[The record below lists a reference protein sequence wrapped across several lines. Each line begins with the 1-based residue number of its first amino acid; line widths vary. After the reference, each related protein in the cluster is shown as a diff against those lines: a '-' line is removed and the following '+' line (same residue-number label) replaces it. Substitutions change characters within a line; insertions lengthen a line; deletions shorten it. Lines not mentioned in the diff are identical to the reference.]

1 MHPLSFEANGVAVT
15 LTIKQVP
22 DRLAEG
28 LRRRAAV
35 NRRSQQ
41 QELILM
47 LEHAI
52 YGGATAGVGE
62 PVYAVYKAAASER
75 SKAPRKT
82 QSGRSGALQHPQG
95 KLGLDALW
103 RRARKLG
110 AGMPAESSAIVRA
123 DRDAGRR

>member
-1 MHPLSFEANGVAVT
+1 MHPSQPEGNYVSVT

-41 QELILM
+41 QELILL
-47 LEHAI
+47 LERAI
-52 YGGATAGVGE
+52 DDSDVAASGVSEPAG
-62 PVYAVYKAAASER
+62 AVYKVSAAHADNTTR
-75 SKAPRKT
+75 QPRK
-82 QSGRSGALQHPQG
+82 SGGQG
-95 KLGLDALW
+95 PRKLDLDALW

-110 AGMPAESSAIVRA
+110 ARMPSESSAIVRA
-123 DRDAGRR
+123 DRDARRR